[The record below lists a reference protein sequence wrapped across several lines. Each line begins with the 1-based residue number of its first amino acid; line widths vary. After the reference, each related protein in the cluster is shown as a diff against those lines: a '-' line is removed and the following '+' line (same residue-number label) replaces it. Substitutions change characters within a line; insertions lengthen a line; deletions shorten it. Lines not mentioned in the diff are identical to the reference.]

1 MGDVEKAGLLKMDF
15 LGLRNLT
22 ILDLAVRLIERTR
35 GETIDLFALPLD
47 DQETYALL
55 QRGETKG
62 VFQLESPG
70 IRDLLIKMKP
80 DVFADIIAT
89 NALYRPGPL
98 NGGMV
103 DAYVNRKHKR
113 ETFDY
118 EHPTM
123 REVLEETYGVMVYQ
137 EQVMRILN
145 RLGGI
150 ELSQAYACI
159 KAISKKKT
167 EFIAQAKAQFLAGA
181 AERKVPKETATKVFD
196 LIVFFGG
203 YGFNK
208 SHSTAYALLAFQ
220 TAYLKAHYPTE
231 FMAALLSSEIDGA
244 GARQAGR
251 AHRRMPAD
259 EDRGPAARHQP
270 GFGRVP
276 GRRGGQ
282 DRLRPL
288 GDQGGRPEG
297 GRGDRGRPRG
307 GGPFASLDDLFER
320 VPLATVTQACVEA
333 LIKAGA
339 FDGFGARRSQLLA
352 ALPRA
357 AQSGQASQNDRKRG
371 QGSLFDAFESNGS
384 AEPAAARQS
393 LPDIP
398 ELPDAERLAE
408 EKKVLGFYMSSH
420 PLTRHAAL
428 LQALATHRVE
438 ELGAVAEKS
447 EVILGGMISG
457 VQVKNVQK
465 SRSGLTR
472 MAKLCF
478 EDLTGSVP
486 SMLWPEEFAKSED
499 LVKNDLIGFVKG
511 TLDRRRDPAELIISK
526 IIPLDRGPPSSR
538 GASSSGSTRGSTRR
552 PTSSACCG
560 WSGSTG
566 QPRPLPGDPR
576 PDAGP
581 SRHLQGRRLAEGPP
595 RRRPPRRPRGGR
607 RRRQRPPPR
616 PPRGDRPRRD
626 DRPGRGR
633 RQPRTEPDER
643 PIPAP

>member
-22 ILDLAVRLIERTR
+22 ILELAVRLIERTR
-35 GETIDLFALPLD
+35 GESIDLYALPLD

-113 ETFDY
+113 EELDY
-118 EHPTM
+118 PHPTM

-167 EFIAQAKAQFLAGA
+167 EFIAQARAQFLAGA

-244 GARQAGR
+244 ERDKLVE
-251 AHRRMPAD
+251 HIDECRRMKIEVLRPDINLGSVEFQVA
-259 EDRGPAARHQP
+259 EEGKIAFALSAIKGVGQKAVEAIVAAR
-270 GFGRVP
+270 
-276 GRRGGQ
+276 
-282 DRLRPL
+282 
-288 GDQGGRPEG
+288 EA
-297 GRGDRGRPRG
+297 

-339 FDGFGARRSQLLA
+339 FDGLGARRSQLLA

-357 AQSGQASQNDRKRG
+357 AQPGQASQNDRKRG
-371 QGSLFDAFESNGS
+371 QR
-384 AEPAAARQS
+384 EPLRR
-393 LPDIP
+393 LRV
-398 ELPDAERLAE
+398 ERL
-408 EKKVLGFYMSSH
+408 GR
-420 PLTRHAAL
+420 T
-428 LQALATHRVE
+428 
-438 ELGAVAEKS
+438 
-447 EVILGGMISG
+447 
-457 VQVKNVQK
+457 
-465 SRSGLTR
+465 
-472 MAKLCF
+472 
-478 EDLTGSVP
+478 
-486 SMLWPEEFAKSED
+486 
-499 LVKNDLIGFVKG
+499 
-511 TLDRRRDPAELIISK
+511 
-526 IIPLDRGPPSSR
+526 PPPR
-538 GASSSGSTRGSTRR
+538 ARAC
-552 PTSSACCG
+552 PTSPSCPTPSA
-560 WSGSTG
+560 W
-566 QPRPLPGDPR
+566 
-576 PDAGP
+576 
-581 SRHLQGRRLAEGPP
+581 P
-595 RRRPPRRPRGGR
+595 RRRRSSASTCRATP
-607 RRRQRPPPR
+607 
-616 PPRGDRPRRD
+616 
-626 DRPGRGR
+626 
-633 RQPRTEPDER
+633 
-643 PIPAP
+643 